1 MLMLQVMQKQ
11 VRFLFDM
18 RNMVEEEGEERGMI
32 VIVVKHL
39 VGLDFGLW
47 KELIPSLLSDLRSL
61 LITLIQVLLEVHK
74 SGSIEVG
81 VLSQSDS

>member
-18 RNMVEEEGEERGMI
+18 RNMAEEEGEERGMI
-32 VIVVKHL
+32 VIVVKHF

-47 KELIPSLLSDLRSL
+47 KELIPSLF
-61 LITLIQVLLEVHK
+61 
-74 SGSIEVG
+74 
-81 VLSQSDS
+81 

>member
-1 MLMLQVMQKQ
+1 MLMLQMMQKQ

-32 VIVVKHL
+32 VIVVKHF

-47 KELIPSLLSDLRSL
+47 KELIPSLF
-61 LITLIQVLLEVHK
+61 
-74 SGSIEVG
+74 
-81 VLSQSDS
+81 

>member
-1 MLMLQVMQKQ
+1 MMVVEVVMLMLQVMQKQ

-32 VIVVKHL
+32 VIVVKHF

-47 KELIPSLLSDLRSL
+47 KELIPSLF
-61 LITLIQVLLEVHK
+61 
-74 SGSIEVG
+74 
-81 VLSQSDS
+81 

>member
-32 VIVVKHL
+32 VIVVKHF

-74 SGSIEVG
+74 SGLIEVG

>member
-1 MLMLQVMQKQ
+1 
-11 VRFLFDM
+11 
-18 RNMVEEEGEERGMI
+18 MVE
-32 VIVVKHL
+32 HFL
-39 VGLDFGLW
+39 GLDFGLW

-81 VLSQSDS
+81 VLSQSDSF